1 MSTDPVEVRET
12 IAAAVRAEIARAGL
26 TQRDVARALGMTHA
40 YLWRRTH
47 GEVGFA
53 AEELVTIADHLDI
66 PVETFYSGIGE
77 VEPT

>member
-1 MSTDPVEVRET
+1 MSTDPAAARDT

-26 TQRDVARALGMTHA
+26 TQRDIARALGVTHT

-53 AEELVTIADHLDI
+53 AEELVTIADHLAI
-66 PVETFYSGIGE
+66 PVETFYHGVGQI
-77 VEPT
+77 EPT